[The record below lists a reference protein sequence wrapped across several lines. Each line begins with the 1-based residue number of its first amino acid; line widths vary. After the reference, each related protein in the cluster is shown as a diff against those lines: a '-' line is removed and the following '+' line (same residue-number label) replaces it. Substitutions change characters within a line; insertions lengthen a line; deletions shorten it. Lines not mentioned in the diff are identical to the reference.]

1 MVGWKEESLSKAP
14 NRAHVF
20 VFLFL
25 RATHTWRKI
34 HCQGRP
40 FQQHVGR
47 DFEILPFLRQNAF
60 LSRSFEYLKWICWQE
75 ILNVKSPVPTF
86 LSFPKP
92 ISLRPTKMFIS
103 SKSGSFSDFEFSLRE
118 IFITDG
124 SDSVHA
130 LEFYHLFSR
139 GYEAPILRFVLRNLC
154 RQIGP
159 ASPACW
165 WQGRLVW
172 LDRSKSLIY
181 TGGHDSYRSV

>member
-1 MVGWKEESLSKAP
+1 MSLYSFSWEQLTLGEKFIAKGGHSC
-14 NRAHVF
+14 NTWDGILKFYHFCVKMHFCQEVF
-20 VFLFL
+20 PVL
-25 RATHTWRKI
+25 
-34 HCQGRP
+34 
-40 FQQHVGR
+40 V
-47 DFEILPFLRQNAF
+47 
-60 LSRSFEYLKWICWQE
+60 YMKWICCQE

-86 LSFPKP
+86 HSFPKP

-103 SKSGSFSDFEFSLRE
+103 CKSGSFSDFEFSLRE

-172 LDRSKSLIY
+172 LDKSKSLIY